1 MKKRKKV
8 ILDTDIGNDIDD
20 SFALGLLLTLENV
33 DIKLIS
39 TCFQDTEYRARVVAK
54 TLTNL
59 SRTDIPIAI
68 GYNNLQEAGSSLQRY
83 VEDFSWD
90 DYSGEVYQDGIEA
103 IVDCIKQSEEKITI
117 ISIGAAT
124 NLVKVLERYPEAQ
137 YKSEIIGMYGSVRK
151 GYIGSDKPCPE
162 ANVYVDLDSFEK
174 LMQSEWE
181 ITMVPLDACREFII
195 DGDNYQKMKHSKN
208 PLCRTV
214 LEQYEIWQTDYSGGA
229 RKFDVEE
236 STSILF
242 DIPPVLYL
250 YNQDWFEKEEL
261 YIKVTKDKMTVED
274 EDGRMCTVL
283 TDIQSDGEL
292 ETFVVDRF
300 LSYLSSTREE
310 MKVS

>member
-20 SFALGLLLTLENV
+20 SFALGLLLTLENI
-33 DIKLIS
+33 DIRLIS
-39 TCFQDTEYRARVVAK
+39 TCYQDTEYRAKVVAK

-68 GYNNLQEAGSSLQRY
+68 GYNNLQESEPSLQRY

-90 DYSGEVYQDGIEA
+90 NYEGKVYQEGIDA
-103 IVDCIKQSEEKITI
+103 IIDCIKQSEEKITI
-117 ISIGAAT
+117 ISIGPAT

-137 YKSEIIGMYGSVRK
+137 YKSEIVGMYGSVRK
-151 GYIGSDKPCPE
+151 GYIGRDKPCPE
-162 ANVYVDLDSFEK
+162 ANVYVDLASFEK
-174 LMQSEWE
+174 LMKSDWKL
-181 ITMVPLDACREFII
+181 TMVPLDACREFII
-195 DGDNYQKMKHSKN
+195 NGDNYQKMKHSQN

-214 LEQYEIWQTDYSGGA
+214 LEQYEVWQADYFGGA
-229 RKFDVEE
+229 RKFNLEE

-250 YNQDWFEKEEL
+250 YNQEWFKVEEL
-261 YIKVTKDKMTVED
+261 CIKVAKDKMTVED
-274 EDGRMCTVL
+274 EDGKKCTVL
-283 TDIQSDGEL
+283 MDIQCDGEL

-300 LSYLSSTREE
+300 LSYSPAS
-310 MKVS
+310 